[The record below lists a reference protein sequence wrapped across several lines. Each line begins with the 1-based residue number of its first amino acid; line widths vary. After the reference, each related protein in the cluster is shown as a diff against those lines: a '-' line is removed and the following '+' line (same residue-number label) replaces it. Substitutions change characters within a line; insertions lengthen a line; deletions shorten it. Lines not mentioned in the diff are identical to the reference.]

1 MQRAGFHKIPFRTLH
16 TSPYYTMTDLLVDF
30 PGSRGIASASSGPAG
45 EQDRQIITPSIA
57 NVPRHV
63 RFAQTS
69 SLTITEPVTDKELS
83 NRWYSKRERDCHR
96 RWFKCEVSR
105 VVKTLATTPV
115 SSIRQEEM
123 YHLIGIEVNAAAL

>member
-1 MQRAGFHKIPFRTLH
+1 MG
-16 TSPYYTMTDLLVDF
+16 
-30 PGSRGIASASSGPAG
+30 
-45 EQDRQIITPSIA
+45 
-57 NVPRHV
+57 
-63 RFAQTS
+63 

-123 YHLIGIEVNAAAL
+123 YHLIGIEAYLSRDVLHSTKRHMTDHVRMVLAAQERQRICETAMKRSCRACRGKAR